1 MEIRDA
7 IHHTFIGF
15 MLILISRIMKCIN
28 TSALGDYASESG
40 FNLSTIINVI
50 SNMMACISVV
60 VVIGGIVRLVLCIKG
75 GDIVGDSTKLER
87 GIHMSIPII
96 RQRKFGGFSVKNE
109 IIDIPSS
116 FTDEQIKEI
125 TKVVETPL
133 NVIFN
138 KINLSSYE
146 YMQKKLYGIYAGF
159 EPYIQTICE
168 DVTSFVD
175 KYDNAMSQEEKEI
188 LWDSFIS
195 SAYVIQD
202 AIGTI
207 SEKIHDTIQDEV
219 IYRADYENALRSLS
233 KSEAT
238 QNATGYQLFGN
249 LKMLNTLYSDEIDNL
264 QTKYD
269 KKSKKKNKNA

>member
-28 TSALGDYASESG
+28 TSALGDYAGESG

-175 KYDNAMSQEEKEI
+175 KYDNAMSQEETEI

>member
-1 MEIRDA
+1 MEIRDV
-7 IHHTFIGF
+7 IRHIFVGF
-15 MLILISRIMKCIN
+15 MLMLISRIVKAYVLDN
-28 TSALGDYASESG
+28 YAGESG
-40 FNLSTIINVI
+40 FISIINVI
-50 SNMMACISVV
+50 SNMMACLSVV
-60 VVIGGIVRLVLCIKG
+60 VVIGGIVGLVSCIKG

-195 SAYVIQD
+195 SSYVIQD

-207 SEKIHDTIQDEV
+207 SEKIHDAIQDEV

-269 KKSKKKNKNA
+269 KKSKKKDGTK

>member
-28 TSALGDYASESG
+28 TSALGDYAGESG

-195 SAYVIQD
+195 SSYVIQD

-207 SEKIHDTIQDEV
+207 SEKIHDAIQDEV

>member
-15 MLILISRIMKCIN
+15 MLILISRITKCIN
-28 TSALGDYASESG
+28 TSALGDYAGESG

>member
-28 TSALGDYASESG
+28 TSALGDYAGESG

-50 SNMMACISVV
+50 SNMVACISVV

>member
-28 TSALGDYASESG
+28 TSALGDYAGESG

-60 VVIGGIVRLVLCIKG
+60 VVIGGIVRLILCIKG

>member
-15 MLILISRIMKCIN
+15 MSILISRIMKCIN
-28 TSALGDYASESG
+28 TSALGDYAGESG

>member
-1 MEIRDA
+1 
-7 IHHTFIGF
+7 
-15 MLILISRIMKCIN
+15 
-28 TSALGDYASESG
+28 
-40 FNLSTIINVI
+40 
-50 SNMMACISVV
+50 
-60 VVIGGIVRLVLCIKG
+60 
-75 GDIVGDSTKLER
+75 
-87 GIHMSIPII
+87 MSIPII

-175 KYDNAMSQEEKEI
+175 KYDNAMSQEEKKYSGI
-188 LWDSFIS
+188 
-195 SAYVIQD
+195 V
-202 AIGTI
+202 
-207 SEKIHDTIQDEV
+207 
-219 IYRADYENALRSLS
+219 
-233 KSEAT
+233 
-238 QNATGYQLFGN
+238 LFQAH
-249 LKMLNTLYSDEIDNL
+249 M
-264 QTKYD
+264 
-269 KKSKKKNKNA
+269 

>member
-1 MEIRDA
+1 M
-7 IHHTFIGF
+7 
-15 MLILISRIMKCIN
+15 LISRIVKAYVLDN
-28 TSALGDYASESG
+28 YAGESG
-40 FNLSTIINVI
+40 FISIINVI
-50 SNMMACISVV
+50 SNMMACLSVV
-60 VVIGGIVRLVLCIKG
+60 VVIGGIVGLVSCIKG

-195 SAYVIQD
+195 SSYVIQD

-207 SEKIHDTIQDEV
+207 SEKIHDAIQDEV
-219 IYRADYENALRSLS
+219 IYRADYENALRCLS

>member
-28 TSALGDYASESG
+28 TSALGDYAGESG

-249 LKMLNTLYSDEIDNL
+249 LKMLTTLYSDEIDNL

>member
-28 TSALGDYASESG
+28 TSALGDYAGESG

-96 RQRKFGGFSVKNE
+96 RQRKFGGFYVKNE
-109 IIDIPSS
+109 IIDIQSS

-175 KYDNAMSQEEKEI
+175 KYDNAMSQEE
-188 LWDSFIS
+188 
-195 SAYVIQD
+195 
-202 AIGTI
+202 
-207 SEKIHDTIQDEV
+207 
-219 IYRADYENALRSLS
+219 
-233 KSEAT
+233 
-238 QNATGYQLFGN
+238 
-249 LKMLNTLYSDEIDNL
+249 
-264 QTKYD
+264 
-269 KKSKKKNKNA
+269 

>member
-28 TSALGDYASESG
+28 TSALGDYAGESG

-133 NVIFN
+133 NVVFN

>member
-28 TSALGDYASESG
+28 TSALGDYAGESG

-50 SNMMACISVV
+50 SNMMVCISVV

>member
-28 TSALGDYASESG
+28 TSALGDYAGESG

-269 KKSKKKNKNA
+269 KKSKNKKA

>member
-28 TSALGDYASESG
+28 TSALGDYAGESG

-159 EPYIQTICE
+159 ETYIQTICE

-207 SEKIHDTIQDEV
+207 SEKIHDAIQDEV

>member
-28 TSALGDYASESG
+28 TSALGDYAGESG

-87 GIHMSIPII
+87 DIHMSIPII

-195 SAYVIQD
+195 SSYVIQD

-207 SEKIHDTIQDEV
+207 SEKIHDAIQDEV

>member
-28 TSALGDYASESG
+28 TSALGDYAGESG

>member
-1 MEIRDA
+1 MEIRDV
-7 IHHTFIGF
+7 IRHIFVGF
-15 MLILISRIMKCIN
+15 MLMLISRIVKAYVLDN
-28 TSALGDYASESG
+28 YAGESG
-40 FNLSTIINVI
+40 FISIINVI
-50 SNMMACISVV
+50 SNMMACLSVV
-60 VVIGGIVRLVLCIKG
+60 VVIGGIVGLVSYIKG

-195 SAYVIQD
+195 SSYVIQD
-202 AIGTI
+202 A
-207 SEKIHDTIQDEV
+207 IQDEV

>member
-28 TSALGDYASESG
+28 TSALGDYAGESG

-96 RQRKFGGFSVKNE
+96 RQRKFGGFSEKNE

-195 SAYVIQD
+195 SSYVIQD

-207 SEKIHDTIQDEV
+207 SEKINDTIQDEV
-219 IYRADYENALRSLS
+219 IYKADYENALQSLS
-233 KSEAT
+233 KSEAA
-238 QNATGYQLFGN
+238 QNATGYQLFGK

-269 KKSKKKNKNA
+269 KKSKNKKA

>member
-28 TSALGDYASESG
+28 TSALGDYAGESG

-238 QNATGYQLFGN
+238 QNETGYQLFGN

>member
-28 TSALGDYASESG
+28 TSALGDYAGESG

-138 KINLSSYE
+138 KINLSPYE